1 MSLEYTLS
9 EFFIFGLFT
18 FGGIGFCVWK
28 RRQKRLSRFID
39 LTIDGIVLSSN
50 GVIVE
55 VNQQAISIFGSF
67 SKYQLLGK
75 NVLDFVAPQSKEL
88 VKEKLAMRRVD
99 RYECTLLKSDGT
111 PFPALIRGTNIS
123 HKKHLRLSAIVDLSE
138 LKKTTQALE
147 VLNQTLAQK
156 VEEHI
161 AKNRQ
166 QEMVL
171 FQQARHAQM
180 SEMISMIAHQWRQPL
195 NVLSL
200 MSQNIV
206 FKYKM
211 NMLDDTLMN
220 TFKQDSMKQ
229 ILQMSK
235 TIDDFRNFFKPDKT
249 KKMFDVK
256 KQLLY
261 VAEMLKDV
269 YATHH
274 IELIIKADDGLKL
287 ESFPNEFNQCII
299 NLLNNA
305 KDVLVNTSIKNEKFI
320 VISAFKNEEGK
331 VVIIVEDSGDGIDES
346 VLPHLF
352 EPYFSTKESGVGT
365 GLGLYMTKMI
375 IETHM
380 QGSIRVSNAQSGAR
394 FEIIL

>member
-1 MSLEYTLS
+1 MSLEYTLG
-9 EFFIFGLFT
+9 EFFVFGLFT

-28 RRQKRLSRFID
+28 RRQERLSRFID

-88 VKEKLAMRRVD
+88 VKEKLAMSRVD

-111 PFPALIRGTNIS
+111 PFPALIRGTNIG

-180 SEMISMIAHQWRQPL
+180 GEMISMIAHQWR
-195 NVLSL
+195 
-200 MSQNIV
+200 
-206 FKYKM
+206 
-211 NMLDDTLMN
+211 
-220 TFKQDSMKQ
+220 
-229 ILQMSK
+229 
-235 TIDDFRNFFKPDKT
+235 
-249 KKMFDVK
+249 
-256 KQLLY
+256 
-261 VAEMLKDV
+261 
-269 YATHH
+269 
-274 IELIIKADDGLKL
+274 
-287 ESFPNEFNQCII
+287 
-299 NLLNNA
+299 
-305 KDVLVNTSIKNEKFI
+305 
-320 VISAFKNEEGK
+320 
-331 VVIIVEDSGDGIDES
+331 
-346 VLPHLF
+346 
-352 EPYFSTKESGVGT
+352 
-365 GLGLYMTKMI
+365 
-375 IETHM
+375 
-380 QGSIRVSNAQSGAR
+380 
-394 FEIIL
+394 